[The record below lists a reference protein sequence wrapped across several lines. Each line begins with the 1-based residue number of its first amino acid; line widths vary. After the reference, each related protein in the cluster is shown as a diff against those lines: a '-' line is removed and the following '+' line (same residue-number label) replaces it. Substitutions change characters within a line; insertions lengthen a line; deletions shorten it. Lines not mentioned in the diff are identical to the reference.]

1 MGPLLFLVTAKMD
14 ATPSPAGSSAASAV
28 SSQPQAPSASAVLRA
43 LTTSEPIPRAAS
55 GVTRQ
60 IDDLLEEQRRIRAER
75 AQVAKDLKNAQRRRA
90 RLKHK
95 ARLLSASDLA
105 SVLVLRQEEEESRAS
120 AASKRR
126 RSSQPD
132 TGGDEARGG
141 DRADEEAP
149 ERDASDVSCHKAA
162 SSDDTKH
169 AYDESV

>member
-1 MGPLLFLVTAKMD
+1 MGSLLFLLAANMET
-14 ATPSPAGSSAASAV
+14 TPSPGGTSSASAE
-28 SSQPQAPSASAVLRA
+28 SPRPPQPSAGAVLRA
-43 LTTSEPIPRAAS
+43 LTTSVPIPRAAS

-75 AQVAKDLKNAQRRRA
+75 VQIAKDLRNAQRRRA

-132 TGGDEARGG
+132 TRGDQALGGG
-141 DRADEEAP
+141 RADEEAP
-149 ERDASDVSCHKAA
+149 ERDGSDVG
-162 SSDDTKH
+162 
-169 AYDESV
+169 DEHEVAGNTADPPART

>member
-1 MGPLLFLVTAKMD
+1 MGPLLFLLAANMD
-14 ATPSPAGSSAASAV
+14 ATPSPAGSSATSAG
-28 SSQPQAPSASAVLRA
+28 SSQPQQPSASAVLRA
-43 LTTSEPIPRAAS
+43 LTTSEPIPKAAS

-60 IDDLLEEQRRIRAER
+60 IDDLLEEQRRIRAQR
-75 AQVAKDLKNAQRRRA
+75 AQIAKDLRNAQRRRA

-105 SVLVLRQEEEESRAS
+105 SVLVLRQEEEELRAS

-132 TGGDEARGG
+132 TGGDEALGG

-149 ERDASDVSCHKAA
+149 ERDASDVG
-162 SSDDTKH
+162 
-169 AYDESV
+169 DEHEEAGNTADPPART